1 MSEVY
6 RTIDAEAF
14 GEIEEKRSRFLAA
27 LRHVESRE
35 EAEAFYEEIRKK
47 HYSARHNCTA
57 CVIGKAGDF
66 LQSSDDGEPSGTAGR
81 PMLDV
86 LQGAGLTDVAAVVTR
101 YFGGTLLGTGG
112 LTRAYS
118 SAVQEALKG
127 ARIIEKTLRKK
138 LKITAAYD
146 AIGKLQHM
154 FAQRQIPVL
163 ESEYGERVI
172 LQVAVLPEEVEN
184 VKTAVADATA
194 GQADLES
201 LEQIW
206 L

>member
-1 MSEVY
+1 MSAVY

-14 GEIEEKRSRFLAA
+14 GEIEEKRSRFLAV

-57 CVIGKAGDF
+57 CVIGKDGEF
-66 LQSSDDGEPSGTAGR
+66 LHSSDDGEPSGTAGR

-86 LQGAGLTDVAAVVTR
+86 LQGAGLTDIAAVVTR

-118 SAVQEALKG
+118 SAVQEALNE

-138 LKITAAYD
+138 LQMTVAYD
-146 AIGKLQHM
+146 ALGKLQHM

-163 ESEYGERVI
+163 ESEYGERVTM
-172 LQVAVLPEEVEN
+172 QVAVLPEEVEN
-184 VKTAVADATA
+184 IKTAVADATA
-194 GQADLES
+194 GQSDLEL
-201 LEQIW
+201 LERIW